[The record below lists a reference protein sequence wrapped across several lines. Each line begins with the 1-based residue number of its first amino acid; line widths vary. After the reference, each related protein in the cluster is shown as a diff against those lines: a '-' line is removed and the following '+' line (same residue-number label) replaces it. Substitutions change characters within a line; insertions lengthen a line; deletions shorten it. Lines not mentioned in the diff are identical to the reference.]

1 MTFRNSVVGG
11 TVLVRSAIESQNF
24 VTGATG
30 WQIKADGTAEF
41 NNVIIRGGT
50 VISGTSLYYDGPP
63 AAGNLILSLS
73 ATAGTDSY
81 GNAYVKGVGVYN
93 SSGDQIQLVD
103 SDLTLTGAD
112 GSTVILTANGFY
124 GNGIYQTP
132 PAASDGSSVWEAG
145 AVVADF
151 SSGTPDS
158 PYLSIYSP
166 FEDSHAT
173 AATIVLTGADANDN
187 PTSIDLN
194 ADTVSV
200 PSGGGDFNVGGASGT
215 TIVNGGLIGTYDGQ
229 SWTSFTPTVT
239 GGGTATFTV
248 QQGTRTRIGNS
259 VFFRVYLV
267 VNAAGSGAANI
278 AIAGPATIER
288 DGGTTRQVIS
298 GNAEGLTANNGT
310 VSLVALVGGSG
321 AVWDRLRGPTGTN
334 IMGAMLANGAIITL
348 QGWMMSDQ
356 F

>member
-50 VISGTSLYYDGPP
+50 VISGTSLYYNGPP

-73 ATAGTDSY
+73 AAAGTDVY

-93 SSGDQIQLVD
+93 TSGNQIQLD
-103 SDLTLTGAD
+103 DAALTVTGAD
-112 GSTVILTANGFY
+112 GSIAAITANDPFGTGAY
-124 GNGIYQTP
+124 LK
-132 PAASDGSSVWEAG
+132 PADATDGSSFWTPGSVVSDFDAG
-145 AVVADF
+145 SPDVPFLSVVSPSEQTTGQP
-151 SSGTPDS
+151 SSLTMYGSDS
-158 PYLSIYSP
+158 GGS
-166 FEDSHAT
+166 
-173 AATIVLTGADANDN
+173 
-187 PTSIDLN
+187 PTSIIAQ
-194 ADTVSV
+194 ADTVTIPAGS
-200 PSGGGDFNVGGASGT
+200 GDFNVGGASGT

-229 SWTSFTPTVT
+229 AWTSFTPTVT
-239 GGGTATFTV
+239 GGGTATFTA
-248 QQGTRTRIGNS
+248 QQGFRTRVGNS
-259 VFFRVYLV
+259 VFFRIYLV

-278 AIAGPATIER
+278 GIAGPATIER
-288 DGGTTRQVIS
+288 DVGTTRQVIN
-298 GNAEGLTANNGT
+298 GNAEGLTANNGS
-310 VSLVALVGGSG
+310 VSLVALAGGSG
-321 AVWDRLRGPTGTN
+321 ATWDRLRGPTGTN
-334 IMGAMLANGAIITL
+334 ITGAMLANGAIITL